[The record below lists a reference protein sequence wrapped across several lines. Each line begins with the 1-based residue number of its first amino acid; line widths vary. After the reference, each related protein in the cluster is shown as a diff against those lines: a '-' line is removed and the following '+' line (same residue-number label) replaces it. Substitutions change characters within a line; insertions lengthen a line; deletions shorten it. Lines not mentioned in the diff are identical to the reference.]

1 MVLIGLPLL
10 RHGCH
15 KFSGVTLIHAY
26 VGGVVGFGI
35 PDSVFDCVGIEFYA
49 DDFFTAVRSNDADGT
64 YAAVGIQDLTFDE
77 TLKDTTIYTLNG
89 VKVSRMQGAGVYIVR
104 ETYADNS
111 VKTRKVLWR

>member
-1 MVLIGLPLL
+1 MN
-10 RHGCH
+10 
-15 KFSGVTLIHAY
+15 
-26 VGGVVGFGI
+26 
-35 PDSVFDCVGIEFYA
+35 A
-49 DDFFTAVRSNDADGT
+49 DDRNVIASKEGYTALEVFLNSLMGEKIAIIAT
-64 YAAVGIQDLTFDE
+64 GIQDLTFDE